1 MNPILLDFEKLFATI
16 KNPKN
21 NIMHLDSIYKMIYI
35 FEYKYK
41 DAYEI
46 STSLLVKFL
55 RIQYKLLEIKI
66 YKIE

>member
-21 NIMHLDSIYKMIYI
+21 NIMHLDSIYKMIDI
-35 FEYKYK
+35 FENKYK
-41 DAYEI
+41 EGFEV

-55 RIQYKLLEIKI
+55 KLQYKLLEIKI